1 MFIFR
6 WVLSLPGAA
15 LVTTALFI
23 FMAAMI
29 WTEGPDIDDP
39 KPTPVIKITPKV
51 IEKGRT
57 PPKPFKP
64 ELKKEPETIVEPWR
78 REGGPNHV
86 PTVPTGKIDPTGP
99 GDYVVPTAPV
109 IKIAP
114 QYPESCRTK
123 LAEGSVAVQFDVTP
137 EGNVVNPRIIESS
150 HRCFERT
157 VISTVSKWKYPPSPS
172 SSIRYGFVEYFSF
185 ELVD

>member
-29 WTEGPDIDDP
+29 WTEGPVIDDP
-39 KPTPVIKITPKV
+39 KPTPVFKITPREPPEPRQTKL
-51 IEKGRT
+51 
-57 PPKPFKP
+57 PPKPVKQ
-64 ELKKEPETIVEPWR
+64 KEPETIVEPWR
-78 REGGPNHV
+78 REGGPNPV

-114 QYPESCRTK
+114 QYPESCRSK
-123 LAEGSVAVQFDVTP
+123 QAEGVVVVQFDVTP
-137 EGNVVNPRIIESS
+137 EGNVVNARIIESS

-157 VISTVSKWKYPPSPS
+157 VLATVEKWKYPPSGS
-172 SSIRYGFVEYFSF
+172 SAMRYGFVEYFSF